1 VHAAPVGRPWCRAR
15 AAVWAP
21 PQRLH
26 LARQVTLRVKESNE
40 GWSFEDLADGADV
53 PEPLSIR
60 GYSLVKKQQ
69 RELEFDQGTHL
80 LEDP

>member
-1 VHAAPVGRPWCRAR
+1 M
-15 AAVWAP
+15 
-21 PQRLH
+21 
-26 LARQVTLRVKESNE
+26 TLRVKESNE

>member
-1 VHAAPVGRPWCRAR
+1 MVSRSRGGLGAA
-15 AAVWAP
+15 AASA
-21 PQRLH
+21 

-40 GWSFEDLADGADV
+40 AWSFEDLADGADV
-53 PEPLSIR
+53 PGPLAIR